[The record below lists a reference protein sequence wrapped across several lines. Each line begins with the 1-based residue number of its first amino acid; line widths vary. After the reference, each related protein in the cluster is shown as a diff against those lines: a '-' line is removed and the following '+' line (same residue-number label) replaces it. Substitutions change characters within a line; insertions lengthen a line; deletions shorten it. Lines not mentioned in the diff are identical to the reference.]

1 MMDKAS
7 GLHPANPKDLTISDI
22 KIRLVEH
29 GKDHLLAWAS
39 CVLNGSVFLNNIA
52 VRRGQN
58 GNLMLTYPAKRTSA
72 GSRFYFH
79 NPIHA
84 EAAAV
89 IERAIIGTMQKIF
102 TENPADHREG
112 EA

>member
-1 MMDKAS
+1 M
-7 GLHPANPKDLTISDI
+7 NDLERTSAGQPTPEIAITDL
-22 KIRLVEH
+22 KFRFVEG
-29 GKDHLLAWAS
+29 GKDGFLAWVS
-39 CVLNGSVFLNNIA
+39 CVVNGAIFLNNIA
-52 VRRGQN
+52 VRRGQD